1 MELPPELVYYSD
13 RQQKPEAGAVGASMY
28 HNFLIRLNNRLVKWR
43 RIKVTP
49 REILLL
55 LPHCLHKQSC
65 SRNVMHSLDE
75 CKRCGQC
82 SVGALAGIRDD
93 LGVVACVAGGGRQAL
108 AFVRRPE
115 VKAVVAVACE
125 KELVQGIRA
134 AFPKPVLAIPNQT
147 PEGSCVNTIVD
158 PAAVVKAIEA
168 LTRP

>member
-1 MELPPELVYYSD
+1 
-13 RQQKPEAGAVGASMY
+13 MY
-28 HNFLIRLNNRLVKWR
+28 HRFLIRLNNRLVKWR

-65 SRNVMHSLDE
+65 PRNVMHSLDE

-82 SVGALAGIRDD
+82 SVGALAGIRDE

-115 VKAVVAVACE
+115 VKVVVAVACE

-158 PAAVVKAIEA
+158 PAAVVKAITSIIDQKA
-168 LTRP
+168 SF